1 MFWRLGLVCTGYSI
15 VISPGIYNSAQ
26 QTGFCDLSQRQVRG
40 FGNTMCLLWVRA
52 CSGYPVYSSE
62 QDRPQSQGLGRRRQT
77 SPWWCGATAT
87 EKKETWKGVVS
98 LVWKATWPD
107 GMIGR
112 WRWGPRSPA
121 SRGPDARG
129 GQSSRCRQAS
139 ASQCLRDPRLG
150 GIDPGISG

>member
-1 MFWRLGLVCTGYSI
+1 MFALFWRLGLVCTGYSI

-52 CSGYPVYSSE
+52 CSGYPVYSSQ

-77 SPWWCGATAT
+77 SPWWCGAMAT

-112 WRWGPRSPA
+112 WRWGPRST
-121 SRGPDARG
+121 
-129 GQSSRCRQAS
+129 
-139 ASQCLRDPRLG
+139 
-150 GIDPGISG
+150 SGLAVLELEPSHALVVVFSCSVMSNSETA